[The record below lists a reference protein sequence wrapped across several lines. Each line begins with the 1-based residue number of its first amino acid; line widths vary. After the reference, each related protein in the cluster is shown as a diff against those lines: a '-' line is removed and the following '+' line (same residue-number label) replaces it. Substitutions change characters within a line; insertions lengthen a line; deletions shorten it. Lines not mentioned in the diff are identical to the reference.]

1 MRVGLI
7 TSEFPPDLGGV
18 ETYSWQL
25 ARELG
30 RRNDL
35 EVTVYAP
42 PASAG
47 IVMPDRVALKPI
59 VTSCAGLDWAK
70 LKKEPIDVWHA
81 LSAAHSWIALRDRP
95 TVASVHGNDFLA
107 PYPLTARPALSLPL
121 LWRWRSWAWRAFEP
135 QWQAATRRML
145 ARSLPRCGTIIANSR
160 YTAETL
166 ARLWPDC
173 AARSRVGWVGVDPIF
188 FDVAHRPRT
197 GPPTL
202 LTVARL
208 SEPRKNVDLVLRALA
223 ALKDRFAFRYVVTGE
238 GTERSR
244 LVQLAAS
251 LGLASSLATQIR
263 FDLNFMICTR
273 MPICSCSPRQSS
285 RKATRASASSTSKL
299 LLPGCPAWQ
308 HDLLVRQK
316 LSATESPVILS
327 KNLTW
332 NRLARHWRAFCREM
346 SASIRSVAVVSPVG
360 SVGPTSQIL
369 PSNPIVLRLCQTFGH
384 EQSPFRPVGGTAH

>member
-95 TVASVHGNDFLA
+95 TVVSVHGNDFLT
-107 PYPLTARPALSLPL
+107 PYPLTARPALNLPL

-135 QWQAATRRML
+135 RWQEATRRML

-160 YTAETL
+160 YTAATL
-166 ARLWPDC
+166 ARMWPDC
-173 AARSRVGWVGVDPIF
+173 AARSRVGWVGVDPTF
-188 FDVAHRPRT
+188 FDVARTPRT

-223 ALKDRFAFRYVVTGE
+223 TLKDRFAFQYVVTGD

-251 LGLASSLATQIR
+251 LGLAPRVRFTGRVSTSDLHDLYSNADLFVLTASIVPGSHEGFGIVYLEAAAAGVPSLAARLAGAAEAVGDGESGYFVEQPDVESVSKALARFLSGDAR
-263 FDLNFMICTR
+263 FDPVRCRSFARRFGWSNVADLAE
-273 MPICSCSPRQSS
+273 QSY
-285 RKATRASASSTSKL
+285 
-299 LLPGCPAWQ
+299 
-308 HDLLVRQK
+308 
-316 LSATESPVILS
+316 
-327 KNLTW
+327 
-332 NRLARHWRAFCREM
+332 RLA
-346 SASIRSVAVVSPVG
+346 SVP
-360 SVGPTSQIL
+360 
-369 PSNPIVLRLCQTFGH
+369 N
-384 EQSPFRPVGGTAH
+384 FRP